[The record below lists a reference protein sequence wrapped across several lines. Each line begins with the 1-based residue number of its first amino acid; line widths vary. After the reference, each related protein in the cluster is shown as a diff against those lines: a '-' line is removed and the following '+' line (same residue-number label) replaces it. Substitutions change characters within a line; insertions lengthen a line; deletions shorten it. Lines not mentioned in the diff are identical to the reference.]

1 MTIAD
6 ARGTCHPRFDDPT
19 KLRIV
24 SLVPSLTELLCDL
37 GLAHAIVGRTGYC
50 IHPANDVARIP
61 KVGGT
66 KSVNVE
72 KIRKLAPTH
81 LVVNI
86 DENEKPTVAALEA
99 FVPHVIVTHPQGPR
113 DNLAL
118 YRIFGQVF
126 GREREADGLAVRFE
140 AAWDALAEAKETA
153 SRPGQRVLYLI
164 WKDPWMTIARDTYI
178 AAMLATIDWQQ
189 VDVTDAIDAKTPSSP
204 RYPAIDLKR
213 AAAGADRVLLSS
225 EPYLFTE
232 TDVDAL
238 RGVAPRVQIVDG
250 EMLSWYG
257 SRAIAGLGYLRTLVG
272 CHPGEGRDPI

>member
-6 ARGTCHPRFDDPT
+6 ARGVLHRRCDDLS
-19 KLRIV
+19 KVRIV

-37 GLAHAIVGRTGYC
+37 GLAHALVGRTGYC
-50 IHPANDVARIP
+50 IHPAAEVERIP

-99 FVPHVIVTHPQGPR
+99 FVPHVIVTHPQTPR

-118 YRIFGQVF
+118 YRLLGHVF
-126 GREREADGLAVRFE
+126 NNERAADRLAARFE
-140 AAWDALAEAKETA
+140 AAWQALQQSKATRAWP
-153 SRPGQRVLYLI
+153 SQRVLYLI
-164 WKDPWMTIARDTYI
+164 WKDPWMTVARDTYV
-178 AAMLATIDWQQ
+178 AAMLDLIDWRQ
-189 VDVTDAIDAKTPSSP
+189 VEVGDALDADAASSP
-204 RYPAIDLKR
+204 RYPAIDLPR
-213 AAAGADRVLLSS
+213 AARDVDRVLLSS
-225 EPYLFTE
+225 EPYPFTDLDE
-232 TDVDAL
+232 RAL
-238 RGVAPRVQIVDG
+238 ARVAPRVQMVDG

-257 SRAIAGLGYLRTLVG
+257 SRAIQGLNYLATLAGS
-272 CHPGEGRDPI
+272 